1 MKKRNNEQTLQEVM
15 QVILKKYN
23 LEKRFEQTEVADI
36 WNKTLGPS
44 VAKQTSRVLLKDGI
58 LTVYLD
64 SALVKQELNM
74 LKTRLIESLN
84 ESMGKEVITEIRI
97 R

>member
-1 MKKRNNEQTLQEVM
+1 MKKRSNEQTLQEVLH
-15 QVILKKYN
+15 VILKKYN
-23 LEKRFEQTEVADI
+23 LEKRFEQAEVANI

-44 VAKQTSRVLLKDGI
+44 VANQTSRVILKDGI

-64 SALVKQELNM
+64 STLVKQELNM
-74 LKTRLIESLN
+74 LKTRLVASLN
-84 ESMGKEVITEIRI
+84 ESMGKEVVKEIRI

>member
-1 MKKRNNEQTLQEVM
+1 MKRQNEQTLQEVL

-23 LEKRFEQTEVADI
+23 LEKRFEEAEVADI

-44 VAKQTSRVLLKDGI
+44 VAHQTRRVVLKDGI

-64 SALVKQELNM
+64 STLVKHELNM
-74 LKTRLIESLN
+74 LKTRLMESLN
-84 ESMGKEVITEIRI
+84 ESMGKAVIKEIRI